1 MTKPILYLDHDVH
14 LYFVEALRRRG
25 YEAHSTQEC
34 GNRQLTD
41 DAQLTFAT
49 DKNWTLLSY
58 NVGDFNALHQRLMSE
73 GRGHAGIILSAQG
86 NPSRTLRRLLNLLFL
101 SSPNDF
107 FQSHAFPWF
116 MVGCVKPLGGADSA

>member
-25 YEAHSTQEC
+25 YEAYSTQEC

-49 DKNWTLLSY
+49 GKGWTLFSY
-58 NVGDFNALHQRLMSE
+58 NVGDFNALHQQLMSE
-73 GRGHAGIILSAQG
+73 GRGHAGILLSAQG
-86 NPSRTLRRLLNLLFL
+86 NPGRTLRRLLTLLFL
-101 SSPNDF
+101 SSPSDF
-107 FQSHAFPWF
+107 LNRTFF
-116 MVGCVKPLGGADSA
+116 LGSWLDL